1 MRRRAHTHTCARTDT
16 HHDTHTH
23 TLSLSLSPLFRPYS
37 HSAPWRVPKRF
48 WDLYDD
54 DEIALA
60 KHQLPPTDMP
70 GVAWHQQGFYNA
82 TDGSPHVPSVNVPLP
97 VAIQR
102 EMRHAYYSAVSWL
115 DHQIGTV
122 LKELDTLGLTDST
135 IVLLHGDHGWQVR
148 VSFSAFPAH
157 TLSLCLPPSLT
168 AHTTLSRSHSLPP
181 SPSLPPFCPRLF
193 NSWGSTTRGTSLQ
206 ILNSARGCRS

>member
-1 MRRRAHTHTCARTDT
+1 MHSSRHTLFPLLA
-16 HHDTHTH
+16 
-23 TLSLSLSPLFRPYS
+23 LSLSLPFRPFSY
-37 HSAPWRVPKRF
+37 SAPWRVPTRF

-122 LKELDTLGLTDST
+122 LKELDALGLADST

-148 VSFSAFPAH
+148 VCFSISSAH
-157 TLSLCLPPSLT
+157 ARSLARCSSPPSPHLNLTVHALPPSLSPT
-168 AHTTLSRSHSLPP
+168 FSLG
-181 SPSLPPFCPRLF
+181 
-193 NSWGSTTRGTSLQ
+193 NTTRGTNLL
-206 ILNSARGCRS
+206 ILNSAHGCRS